1 MSTLTRRPMIQR
13 IIETDSFATSFRN
26 RNSHTRSHMH
36 GKRSKTVLIV
46 EDEPD
51 VIDLLARYLLKE
63 ESYSISTASD
73 GLAALEKARS
83 ESPWIIILDI
93 MLPKMSGL
101 EVCKILK
108 GDRVTR
114 EIPIIIL
121 SAKASDA
128 DRLAGLELGADDYV
142 TKPFSPRE
150 VLLRMKAIDR
160 RRSADVEDQKLVC
173 GLITLDPI
181 RHHVDVAGK
190 AIRLTSAEFKLL
202 RLLMQKPGRVHSRE
216 MLLTG
221 AWGYETFINTRTV
234 DTHIRRLRDKL
245 GRAANSIETVRGFG
259 YRLLAD
265 S

>member
-1 MSTLTRRPMIQR
+1 MAPMIQQTTATASFTSR
-13 IIETDSFATSFRN
+13 TQDSEFFKRARMQTN
-26 RNSHTRSHMH
+26 
-36 GKRSKTVLIV
+36 RSKTVLIV
-46 EDEPD
+46 EDEQD
-51 VIDLLARYLLKE
+51 VIDLLAVRLLKDT
-63 ESYSISTASD
+63 SYAISTATD
-73 GLAALEKARS
+73 GLSGLEKART
-83 ESPWIIILDI
+83 ELPWIIILDL

-121 SAKASDA
+121 SAKAAEA

-150 VLLRMKAIDR
+150 VVLRIKAIER
-160 RRSADVEDQKLVC
+160 RRSEKMEDEKLVC

-190 AIRLTSAEFKLL
+190 PVRLTTAEFKLL
-202 RLLMQKPGRVHSRE
+202 SLLLKKPGRVHSRE
-216 MLLTG
+216 MLLSG
-221 AWGYETFINTRTV
+221 AWGYEAFINTRTV

-245 GRAANSIETVRGFG
+245 GKAANTIETVRGFG